1 MSKKSEAIPFPS
13 TLMDEI
19 NMKAAELKQ
28 IYLSIIDSMPTHLMV
43 SVTNKIQHI
52 EDRLDV
58 LWAEMRQMRALRD
71 AKQKRSIRCLE
82 QYNPDALPAAM
93 R

>member
-1 MSKKSEAIPFPS
+1 MSKQSEVPFPS
-13 TLMDEI
+13 TLMEEI

-28 IYLSIIDSMPTHLMV
+28 IYLSITDSMPTHLMS
-43 SVTNKIQHI
+43 SVISKIQHI
-52 EDRLDV
+52 EERLDV

-71 AKQKRSIRCLE
+71 AKQKRSIRGLE
-82 QYNPDALPAAM
+82 QYNPDALPAAL